1 MQWKAFLFV
10 IFLFP
15 TWTRTSGSAS
25 QRCTPG
31 QRFPCAATTFQLK
44 RTLISGLTCKES
56 SSDEYSSHWKYWLAD
71 LLNLSAFTVSHCLKP
86 AGFGQVRSSQLHP
99 FSDASEAAYGSAS
112 YLPLVNDEG
121 KIHCSFLFSKSRV
134 APLKTVSIPLLELS
148 AATVSVR
155 QDRMLKR
162 ELDMPLNVVSVF

>member
-1 MQWKAFLFV
+1 MASSIFDPLGFLAPFVLNAKEIMQDLCRIRLEWDEE
-10 IFLFP
+10 I
-15 TWTRTSGSAS
+15 
-25 QRCTPG
+25 
-31 QRFPCAATTFQLK
+31 
-44 RTLISGLTCKES
+44 
-56 SSDEYSSHWKYWLAD
+56 SDEYSSHWKNWLAD

-99 FSDASEAAYGSAS
+99 FSDASEAVYGSAS
-112 YLPLVNDEG
+112 YLPLVNDKG

-134 APLKTVSIPLLELS
+134 APLKTVSIPRLELS
-148 AATVSVR
+148 ATTVSVR